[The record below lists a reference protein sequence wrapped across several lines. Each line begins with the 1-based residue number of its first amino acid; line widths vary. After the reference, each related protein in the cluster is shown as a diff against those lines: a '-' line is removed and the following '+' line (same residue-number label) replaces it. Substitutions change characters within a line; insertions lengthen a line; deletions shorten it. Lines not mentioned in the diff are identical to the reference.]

1 VRIAESAVEK
11 EGSSAGGVRFP
22 PTDLCATLTH
32 QEREVPMGLL
42 GSSFEEKVR
51 AALDAVRA
59 LGLGVADLDAR
70 VEGKVVTLL
79 GTAPTMEVK
88 AKVMQEFNA
97 RVETDNTLNQ
107 VRLARP
113 EPAGPSQ
120 PAAGPEERWHV
131 VASGDTLS
139 ALAKRYYGRAS
150 LYMKIFEAN
159 KDQLSNP
166 DLIKVGQKLRI
177 PT

>member
-1 VRIAESAVEK
+1 
-11 EGSSAGGVRFP
+11 
-22 PTDLCATLTH
+22 
-32 QEREVPMGLL
+32 MGLF

-51 AALDAVRA
+51 AALEAVRG

-70 VEGKVVTLL
+70 VQGKVVTLS

-88 AKVMQEFNA
+88 ARVMQEFNA

-107 VRLARP
+107 IRVAKV
-113 EPAGPSQ
+113 EPVVPPS
-120 PAAGPEERWHV
+120 AAAEERWHV
-131 VASGDTLS
+131 VVSGDTLS
-139 ALAKRYYGRAS
+139 GLAKKYYGKSS

-159 KDQLSNP
+159 KDQLTNP

-177 PT
+177 PD

>member
-1 VRIAESAVEK
+1 
-11 EGSSAGGVRFP
+11 
-22 PTDLCATLTH
+22 
-32 QEREVPMGLL
+32 MGLL

-59 LGLGVADLDAR
+59 LGLGVTDLDGHI
-70 VEGKVVTLL
+70 EGKVVTLQ
-79 GTAPTMEVK
+79 GTASTMEVK
-88 AKVMQEFNA
+88 ARVMQEFNA

-107 VRLARP
+107 IRVAKA
-113 EPAGPSQ
+113 EPVVLPGR
-120 PAAGPEERWHV
+120 AAEERWHV
-131 VASGDTLS
+131 VVSGDTLG
-139 ALAKRYYGRAS
+139 ALAKKYYGKAS

-177 PT
+177 PS